1 MMHHWQRLES
11 LLFEPPPAGRS
22 RLVALALTALRYLY
36 ALLRDLAVGDINL
49 RAMSLVYSTLL
60 AIVPLIALGFSVIH
74 GLGIDRNFQ
83 PLLFEFFRP
92 LGDRAGDLTERVLG
106 FVEHLQGGVLG
117 SLGLAFLVWTVL
129 SAIQKVEEAFN
140 HIWHVER
147 VRSLARR
154 FSGYLSVLIVGPALM
169 GAAFGLVASFAART
183 LVAWLEAHEPFGA
196 VLVMIGKLAPLLLV
210 ATGFTFLYSFV
221 PNTRVQLRVAL
232 IAGLAAG
239 AAWVAANVGFAE
251 LVAYS
256 SRMMA
261 IYAGFAIVLL
271 ALMWIWLNWLILLFG
286 ALFAFYLQH
295 PQYLRSGQRE
305 VVPTARL
312 RERLALS
319 AMFLVGQAFT
329 AGDRR
334 WTVATLAETLAV
346 PSIALGPI
354 VDALESAGLLE
365 TTEDET
371 LLPGRDPSRIMLDAI
386 LAAVRDGGSGRAMTL
401 RRAQLVP
408 AAERACDR
416 IDDTIRAQ
424 LGRVSLHEFVGGS
437 PSRESAAEAP
447 V

>member
-1 MMHHWQRLES
+1 MMRHWQRLES
-11 LLFEPPPAGRS
+11 RLFEPPPAGLS
-22 RLVALALTALRYLY
+22 RPVALALTWLRYLY
-36 ALLRDLAVGDINL
+36 ALLRDLMLGDINL

-60 AIVPLIALGFSVIH
+60 SIVPLIALSFAVIH

-92 LGDRAGDLTERVLG
+92 LGDRAADLTERVLG
-106 FVEHLQGGVLG
+106 FVDHLQGGVLG

-169 GAAFGLVASFAART
+169 GAAFALVASLAAQT
-183 LVAWLEAHEPFGA
+183 LVSWLEAHPPLGAAVVMVGRFG
-196 VLVMIGKLAPLLLV
+196 PLLLV

-221 PNTRVQLRVAL
+221 PNTRVRLRVAL

-239 AAWVAANVGFAE
+239 AAWVAANIGFAE
-251 LVAYS
+251 LVAFS
-256 SRMMA
+256 TRMMA

-271 ALMWIWLNWLILLFG
+271 ALTWIWLNWLILLFG
-286 ALFAFYLQH
+286 ALFAFYLQN

-305 VVPTARL
+305 VLPTARL

-319 AMFLVGQAFT
+319 AMYLIGQSFA

-334 WTVATLAETLAV
+334 WTVATLAEALAL
-346 PSIALGPI
+346 PGIALGPVI
-354 VDALESAGLLE
+354 DALEHASLLE
-365 TTEDET
+365 ITDDDT

-386 LAAVRDGGSGRAMTL
+386 LAAVRDGDSGRAMTL
-401 RRAQLVP
+401 RHAQLVP
-408 AAERACDR
+408 AAEQACDR
-416 IDDTIRAQ
+416 LEDTVRQQ
-424 LGRVSLHEFVGGS
+424 LGGISLHDFITAAS
-437 PSRESAAEAP
+437 PAAGAAE
-447 V
+447 VRV